1 MIDKSRIDEIVS
13 SYKKPPAVATICS
26 HSSLQIFHGARQE
39 GLKTIGIC
47 IRGKE
52 KIYDAFP
59 LAKPDEFIFVN
70 SYSDIPVSE
79 LVSRN
84 AILVPHGSFV
94 EYMGE
99 KVDDLAVPI
108 LGNRNSLVWERSREK
123 MFDWMHKAGL
133 KTPKVFLS
141 PSQIDR
147 PAIVKFQGAKGG
159 QGYVVVNSPEEYR
172 QKVGD
177 KKAMVQEF
185 MTGVRAY
192 PHYFYSPLN
201 KKGYPALEGSVE
213 LLGVDRRIE
222 SNADEIG
229 RALHAGAHSR
239 MSFTVVANEPMVL
252 RESLL
257 PEYMEIGKKTAE
269 AADKLFG
276 GIPGPYCVETI
287 ITEDLQIYAFEI
299 SARIVAGTNIFADSS
314 PYSVFMDEQPMSMGR
329 RIAME
334 MKSAAKAKRLAEICY

>member
-1 MIDKSRIDEIVS
+1 MIAKEKIAEIAS
-13 SYKKPPAVATICS
+13 SYRKPAVATICS

-47 IRGKE
+47 LRGKE

-59 LAKPDEFIFVN
+59 LARPDEFIFVD
-70 SYSDIPVSE
+70 SYSELPASE
-79 LVSRN
+79 LVSRQ
-84 AILVPHGSFV
+84 AIIVPHGSFV

-99 KVDDLAVPI
+99 KLDSFPVPV

-123 MFDWMHKAGL
+123 MFEWMHKSGL
-133 KTPKVFLS
+133 KTPKVFS
-141 PSQIDR
+141 DPKAIDR
-147 PAIVKFQGAKGG
+147 PVIVKFPGAKGG
-159 QGYVVVNSPEEYR
+159 AGYVVVNSYEEYR

-177 KKAMVQEF
+177 RKAMIQEF

-201 KKGYPALEGSVE
+201 KKGYSASKGSIE

-229 RALHAGAHSR
+229 RAIYAGAHSKIG
-239 MSFTVVANEPMVL
+239 FTVVANEPLVL

-257 PEYMEIGKKTAE
+257 SEYLEIGKRVSE
-269 AADKLFG
+269 AAEKLFG
-276 GIPGPYCVETI
+276 GIPGPFCVETM
-287 ITEDLQIYAFEI
+287 ITEDMQIHAFEI

-314 PYSVFMDEQPMSMGR
+314 PYSVFLDGKPMSMGR

-334 MKSAAKAKRLAEICY
+334 IKNAAKAKKIAEIVY